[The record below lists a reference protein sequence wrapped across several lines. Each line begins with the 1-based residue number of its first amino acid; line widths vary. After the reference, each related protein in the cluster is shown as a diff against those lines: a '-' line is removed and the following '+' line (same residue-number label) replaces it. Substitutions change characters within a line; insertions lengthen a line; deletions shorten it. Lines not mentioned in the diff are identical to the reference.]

1 MLRLTDYRVLT
12 LDCYG
17 TLIDW
22 EIGIWDALQPLIMHN
37 GRSDVTRE
45 TALRAFAQFENRH
58 EHATPGLRYPELL
71 AQVHRSITESFGLE
85 TNVNLDAAFGASVP
99 HWPAFPAPPM
109 RCVFSS
115 GTTSSSFCPTCT
127 ATASPASWFRSV
139 KSSPAWAARL
149 SAAFSTFLQILLIR
163 VGSMVPFPVPIGV
176 TIATVQNPTLRVV
189 AWCP

>member
-22 EIGIWDALQPLIMHN
+22 EIGIWDALQPLIRHN

-71 AQVHRSITESFGLE
+71 RP
-85 TNVNLDAAFGASVP
+85 GAP
-99 HWPAFPAPPM
+99 
-109 RCVFSS
+109 
-115 GTTSSSFCPTCT
+115 
-127 ATASPASWFRSV
+127 
-139 KSSPAWAARL
+139 
-149 SAAFSTFLQILLIR
+149 
-163 VGSMVPFPVPIGV
+163 
-176 TIATVQNPTLRVV
+176 
-189 AWCP
+189 

>member
-71 AQVHRSITESFGLE
+71 AQVHRSLTKSFGLE
-85 TNVNLDAAFGASVP
+85 TNVDLDAAFGASVP

-109 RCVFSS
+109 RYVFSS

-127 ATASPASWFRSV
+127 ATASPPPPENRGRIRCDLRRRGAL
-139 KSSPAWAARL
+139 SS
-149 SAAFSTFLQILLIR
+149 
-163 VGSMVPFPVPIGV
+163 
-176 TIATVQNPTLRVV
+176 
-189 AWCP
+189 